1 MLIYTHRDY
10 IVVSWKIPAGYTGG
24 DRAYYDPSWLI
35 AENLDQNSLADA
47 FKKFPVDADQ
57 DRSMQDEANVKSEGS
72 EKDQADAS
80 FELEDEIVFSDDEES
95 DGEEDDEEEEDDFA
109 KSSDELQEYDDDDDD
124 DDDETKKAAAVKDP
138 GISHL
143 EESDYDS
150 PGTVEL
156 VLNRRTYRVG
166 QSYYDSPSQEN
177 IFVIT
182 MILPIPRKAK
192 GQKYMRLEKSFVCP
206 QGHDGEYVLM
216 NEEVTLDLGLLK
228 LPCKTSFR
236 KFSMKYEEEES
247 QRSFAYYNNDTG
259 KVHHHPTGRPT
270 VCECMCA

>member
-1 MLIYTHRDY
+1 
-10 IVVSWKIPAGYTGG
+10 
-24 DRAYYDPSWLI
+24 LI

-57 DRSMQDEANVKSEGS
+57 DRSMQDEANVKSKGS
-72 EKDQADAS
+72 KKDQDVGP

-95 DGEEDDEEEEDDFA
+95 DGEEEEDDFA
-109 KSSDELQEYDDDDDD
+109 KSSDELQEYDDD

-206 QGHDGEYVLM
+206 QGHDGAYVLM

-228 LPCKTSFR
+228 LPCKNSFR